1 MAHLIAMKEYASDA
15 FECNAVLLDVLDD
28 GTSWY
33 RVVDS
38 KGEITASTFVPFAGR
53 GSRANA

>member
-1 MAHLIAMKEYASDA
+1 MARLIAATEYASDA

-28 GTSWY
+28 GTSCY

-38 KGEITASTFVPFAGR
+38 KGEITATTFVPFAGK
-53 GSRANA
+53 GSQVNA